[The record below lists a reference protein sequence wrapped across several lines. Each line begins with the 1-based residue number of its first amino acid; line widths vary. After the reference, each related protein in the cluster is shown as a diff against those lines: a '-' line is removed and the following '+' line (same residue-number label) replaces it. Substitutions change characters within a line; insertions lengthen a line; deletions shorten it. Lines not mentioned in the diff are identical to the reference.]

1 MFNAIRKDPKNFLL
15 SALLVIAIIAPIS
28 ALASIGV
35 EHYRQN
41 HRQVG
46 VEKERGARANPNS
59 SIAVSSPTG
68 NAEAQADSVAS
79 NNSAAANNSAP
90 SNKSDQIPDD
100 SSLSPDPG
108 AKYQDREGNALDNSH
123 EPPRIIFRDEGSDF
137 RPFVAILVAVVFAST
152 IAYFIGFS
160 SARKRH
166 QRHKSSDE

>member
-1 MFNAIRKDPKNFLL
+1 MFNAMRKDPKNFLL
-15 SALLVIAIIAPIS
+15 STLLVIAIIAPIS

-46 VEKERGARANPNS
+46 VEKDRGARANPNS

-68 NAEAQADSVAS
+68 NAEAQADST
-79 NNSAAANNSAP
+79 AANNSAP

-166 QRHKSSDE
+166 QRHKSDEE